1 MRVLAIDASLR
12 NTGVAIVDANNG
24 KPQSVY
30 FGTIHNK
37 SAMRPSSC
45 LVCIRDRLAELI
57 REHAPDC
64 CALESVIYVQSYK
77 TAIILGA
84 ARGAAIL
91 AAAEKGLPVFEY
103 PPKRIK
109 QSTVGRGGARQES
122 GRVHGARAAWSN
134 RNAGCRRRRR
144 AGNRS
149 YSPAHARGSGAWSSG
164 RNANMNLA
172 DGTTGAERR
181 LAKTFGTAARPNLH
195 VRWLGRTEF
204 AHALALQEELAAKK
218 REDASLEDQLLLLEH
233 EPVYTIGRTP
243 DRSSLSATGR
253 IRRGELGAAHLPHP
267 VFSINRGGQATY
279 HGPGQLMGY
288 PIIDLRR
295 CGQDLHKYLRWL
307 EQLLIDLLAQYDIA
321 AQRRESLTGVWVE
334 NRKIASIGV
343 GVRHWITMHGFALN
357 VGGDLSPFDHIVPC
371 GINDVAITSMEKET
385 KKSFTV
391 ASVAPTLEKLTL
403 DSIVTLRVAP
413 ETQVMN
419 A

>member
-1 MRVLAIDASLR
+1 
-12 NTGVAIVDANNG
+12 
-24 KPQSVY
+24 
-30 FGTIHNK
+30 
-37 SAMRPSSC
+37 
-45 LVCIRDRLAELI
+45 
-57 REHAPDC
+57 
-64 CALESVIYVQSYK
+64 
-77 TAIILGA
+77 
-84 ARGAAIL
+84 
-91 AAAEKGLPVFEY
+91 
-103 PPKRIK
+103 
-109 QSTVGRGGARQES
+109 
-122 GRVHGARAAWSN
+122 
-134 RNAGCRRRRR
+134 
-144 AGNRS
+144 
-149 YSPAHARGSGAWSSG
+149 
-164 RNANMNLA
+164 MNLA
-172 DGTTGAERR
+172 G
-181 LAKTFGTAARPNLH
+181 LLH

-243 DRSSLSATGR
+243 DRSSL
-253 IRRGELGAAHLPHP
+253 LGSTHLPHP

-288 PIIDLRR
+288 PIIDLRQ

-307 EQLLIDLLAQYDIA
+307 EQLLIDLLARYDIA

-357 VGGDLSPFDHIVPC
+357 VCGDLSPFDHIVPC
-371 GINDVAITSMEKET
+371 GINNVAITSMEKET

-391 ASVAPTLEKLTL
+391 AEVARAVEKLAL
-403 DSIVTLRVAP
+403 DSIVSLRVAP